1 MVSSAAHGGFNLHYL
16 MAWSISLCAYWIFCK
31 MSVQN
36 FACLFLCCWVV
47 YLLIVLFS
55 IYSEC
60 KSSGNNYIVQIAS
73 LCCCLLFILLTKKSL
88 TPGHKD
94 LLSPRIIFIF
104 LIFAYDYPAIIKTNP
119 SPFSYLWT
127 SGEVH
132 TGLFLNLLCSIDLFN
147 TLMSVL
153 LWVGYYSFKVILKLG
168 NTESFKFVLSFQ
180 HLCCYSRCFA
190 VPHEF

>member
-1 MVSSAAHGGFNLHYL
+1 
-16 MAWSISLCAYWIFCK
+16 

-132 TGLFLNLLCSIDLFN
+132 TGLFLKLALF
-147 TLMSVL
+147 
-153 LWVGYYSFKVILKLG
+153 
-168 NTESFKFVLSFQ
+168 
-180 HLCCYSRCFA
+180 H
-190 VPHEF
+190 